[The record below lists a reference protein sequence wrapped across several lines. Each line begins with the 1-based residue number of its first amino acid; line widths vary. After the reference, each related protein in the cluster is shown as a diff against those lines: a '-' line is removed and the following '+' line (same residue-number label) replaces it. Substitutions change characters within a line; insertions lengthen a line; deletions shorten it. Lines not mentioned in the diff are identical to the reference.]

1 MLTHIIW
8 WGGILVDVLI
18 AYRAI
23 RTRLL
28 LRYPFFYAF
37 FFSVLIA
44 GVLRYSIYEYDPVS
58 YPRWFWITDFLTL
71 FFGCGIILEV
81 FKHAFSGYRG
91 ARRFARNFALALF
104 VAVLVAV
111 VGYSLVVRGTLATEA
126 TYFELDRDF
135 LAAQA
140 IFVFAALAVVS
151 YYAIPIGKNL
161 RGIVL
166 GYGFCVCGSL
176 VSFALRSQIGRG
188 FDPWMLVEPLSYDVA
203 VLIWVFTLWSPHPE
217 PLPDPAVRIEADYQA
232 LVSQTRRVLR
242 ATRTYIERTTRL

>member
-1 MLTHIIW
+1 MVIHVIW
-8 WGGILVDVLI
+8 LGGILIDLLVM
-18 AYRAI
+18 YRAI
-23 RTRLL
+23 RTNLPA
-28 LRYPFFYAF
+28 RYPFFCAF
-37 FFSVLIA
+37 FFVITFVSVS
-44 GVLRYSIYEYDPVS
+44 RYLVHRYHPAY
-58 YPRWFWITDFLTL
+58 YAAWFWFTDFLSL
-71 FFGCGIILEV
+71 ILGCGIVLEI
-81 FKHAFSGYRG
+81 FKHALLGYRG

-203 VLIWVFTLWSPHPE
+203 VLIWVFALWSPHPE
-217 PLPDPAVRIEADYQA
+217 LLPDPAIRIEADYQA
-232 LVSQTRRVLR
+232 LASQTRRVLR